1 MPDNITKR
9 IDQLTH
15 ARDQYAKRSQE
26 RAAEIEDLRNELVQ
40 QRISESLRA
49 LCHDNSEV
57 ATKKALTDMIAR
69 HNKLYQHYMTVLD
82 DNVGLM
88 KTVNDLR
95 AKIAKHNKL
104 SQQEDMLIELM
115 KTVND
120 LRAKIDS
127 MYKEKYKNP

>member
-1 MPDNITKR
+1 MPDNIT
-9 IDQLTH
+9 
-15 ARDQYAKRSQE
+15 
-26 RAAEIEDLRNELVQ
+26 
-40 QRISESLRA
+40 
-49 LCHDNSEV
+49 HDNSEV

-69 HNKLYQHYMTVLD
+69 
-82 DNVGLM
+82 
-88 KTVNDLR
+88 
-95 AKIAKHNKL
+95 HNKL